1 MKKNYVKI
9 LKFVFL
15 RCSVPWCMVI
25 DTVNMLYAMLT
36 FGKTK
41 KYYFL
46 QRMKFAEDSLMKSS
60 GNISKEH

>member
-1 MKKNYVKI
+1 
-9 LKFVFL
+9 
-15 RCSVPWCMVI
+15 MVI

-60 GNISKEH
+60 GNISREH